1 MMMSAVL
8 AAMLLSLCAAVIALL
23 LIWGNRWVRGVALVL
38 LCVWGYHAQ
47 WWARFAIDARWV
59 DDARSRYQQDA
70 VIAAIK
76 AGRTTIPLA
85 ETTNFAWTAVCYLWA
100 DHAYAEPD
108 GTRLSHRN
116 TILREVFGTDIIPF
130 LENTSNHGE
139 YFVLVYATP
148 DGPYVVSPMWEE
160 RFRQEFQR
168 LYNGRYYAK
177 QLHNN
182 GYVVHAEVN
191 KTSNNRWDNL
201 CFKPDDVWFRIT
213 PKTTWR
219 D

>member
-47 WWARFAIDARWV
+47 WWTRFAIDARWV

-85 ETTNFAWTAVCYLWA
+85 ETTNFAWTAVCRVWA
-100 DHAYAEPD
+100 QPPFSPAWDAE
-108 GTRLSHRN
+108 
-116 TILREVFGTDIIPF
+116 LRRKVFGTSFIPYF
-130 LENTSNHGE
+130 AFGGGGE
-139 YFVLVYATP
+139 HYVLVYATP
-148 DGPYVVSPMWEE
+148 KGPYIIQPFWEG
-160 RFRQEFQR
+160 RFQREFQR
-168 LYNGRYYAK
+168 WPAGRYYAE
-177 QLHNN
+177 QLNHTGYYFEEGFRETRNN
-182 GYVVHAEVN
+182 PW
-191 KTSNNRWDNL
+191 NNI
-201 CFKPDDVWFRIT
+201 CFKPENVWLEIFSQA
-213 PKTTWR
+213 PWLKK
-219 D
+219 